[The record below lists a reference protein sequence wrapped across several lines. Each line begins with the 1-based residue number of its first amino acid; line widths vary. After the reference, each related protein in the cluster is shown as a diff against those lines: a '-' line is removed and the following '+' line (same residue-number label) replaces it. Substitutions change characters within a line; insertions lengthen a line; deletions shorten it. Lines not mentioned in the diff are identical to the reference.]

1 MLSSSLRAAPRAS
14 AGVAAVDTS
23 QCSRATAP
31 AHSQV
36 ARGIAAPDET
46 EEAHAGED
54 GEAAAEEAAD
64 EDAAEANKERRG

>member
-1 MLSSSLRAAPRAS
+1 MLSSSLRGAPSAS
-14 AGVAAVDTS
+14 PRVAAVDTS

-36 ARGIAAPDET
+36 ARVIAAPEET

-54 GEAAAEEAAD
+54 EEAAAEEEAD
-64 EDAAEANKERRG
+64 GDDAEDNKEKRG